1 MKKSSLIILAIILI
15 IVPLIYYGMM
25 IVRGIEFDR
34 DCTGYLSLAVNANS
48 VEIAEERLTTAIEYL
63 EANNMTSGD
72 AKFIIA
78 NRPEN
83 NIDFWYTNLKSA
95 QAQLREIIACG
106 TASELEKSNV
116 LIKLRETLLDDDDLV
131 IPENLCFYPNQTIII
146 IMSLIIWGLWI
157 LAFAIFT
164 NLDDWSYSRKRRK

>member
-1 MKKSSLIILAIILI
+1 MKKFSLIILAIISI
-15 IVPLIYYGMM
+15 IVPFIYYGAM
-25 IVRGIEFDR
+25 IVRDIEFDR
-34 DCTGYLSLAVNANS
+34 DCTSYLYLSANANS
-48 VEIAEERLTTAIEYL
+48 IEIAEERLTTAIEYL
-63 EANNMTSGD
+63 EEHNLTSGD
-72 AKFIIA
+72 CRFIIA
-78 NRPEN
+78 NRPAN
-83 NIDFWYTNLKSA
+83 NIEYWYNNLKSA
-95 QAQLREIIACG
+95 QLQLREIITNN

>member
-1 MKKSSLIILAIILI
+1 MKKQSLVALAIISIL
-15 IVPLIYYGMM
+15 VPFVYYGAM
-25 IVRGIEFDR
+25 IVRGIEFNI

-72 AKFIIA
+72 CKFIIA

-95 QAQLREIIACG
+95 QAQLREIITNN

-116 LIKLRETLLDDDDLV
+116 LIKLRETLLDDNELV
-131 IPENLCFYPNQTIII
+131 IPENLWIYPNQTIII
-146 IMSLIIWGLWI
+146 I
-157 LAFAIFT
+157 FAIIMGGLLIFAFVIISKLIT
-164 NLDDWSYSRKRRK
+164 DY